1 MVMHRF
7 WGTFMD
13 SFVSRKYQSCEAAGE
28 LVRRT
33 HMAMMETKVER
44 INILNEEKMR
54 IASV

>member
-1 MVMHRF
+1 M
-7 WGTFMD
+7 
-13 SFVSRKYQSCEAAGE
+13 SRKYQSCEAAGE